1 MPALASIGPRPAAAR
16 RLPGDSGVWL
26 FIAADTFMFGL
37 FFSSFMFERL
47 KNVEL
52 FNRSQQALS
61 PTVGALNTLFLLA
74 GSWFVVLA
82 VSAAKQRMEQ
92 AVVNCLSLGLVCGGA
107 FAVSKLFEYGAK
119 FAAGLSVVTNDYY
132 LFYFVLTGVHF
143 LHLCIGLVVLA
154 ILRGRAKTGVGD
166 ERFLRWLESG
176 ACYWHMVDLLWIIL
190 FPLLYLV
197 R

>member
-1 MPALASIGPRPAAAR
+1 MAPAGETSRLEAR

-52 FNRSQQALS
+52 FNQSQRALS
-61 PTVGALNTLFLLA
+61 PTVGAVNTLFLLA
-74 GSWFVVLA
+74 GSYFVVLA
-82 VSAAKQRMEQ
+82 VDAAKQGMEQ
-92 AVVNCLSLGLVCGGA
+92 AVVNRLTLGIACGGA
-107 FAVSKLFEYGAK
+107 FAISKLFEYGAK
-119 FAAGLSVVTNDYY
+119 FAAGISIVTNDYY
-132 LFYFVLTGVHF
+132 VFYFVLTGVHF
-143 LHLCIGLVVLA
+143 LHLCIGVIVLA
-154 ILRGRAKTGVGD
+154 ILRHKARGGVGD
-166 ERFLRWLESG
+166 GRWFGWLESG
-176 ACYWHMVDLLWIIL
+176 ACYWHMVDLLWIML